1 MNNTERANATAL
13 ASGLVGRHAGAVE
26 AARVSGVFH
35 ALVHRAKPEHEREYL
50 RLHTHVQDLR
60 RRALTRQTRFG
71 ALGLPARLCGG
82 LVQGLRREADEV
94 SAHMRTLM
102 ELQAERVAPNVV
114 TDVGARY
121 LLDNGLA
128 GSAYT
133 AAFFLGL
140 ISLTSYSAVA
150 AADTMASHAGWL
162 EAAATNAPAYSET
175 TRRTAAWAAAATR
188 SKALSAGLVF
198 TFSNSGTVKGPFLTT
213 VSTKDGTTGTLY
225 SAGLFTGGDQPVVNT
240 NTLTVSYTASL

>member
-1 MNNTERANATAL
+1 VNNTERAHAAAL
-13 ASGLVGRHAGAVE
+13 AGGLLGRTAV
-26 AARVSGVFH
+26 AAESARIIGHYAAV
-35 ALVHRAKPEHEREYL
+35 LHRAKPQHEAEYL

-60 RRALTRQTRFG
+60 GRAQHRQQ
-71 ALGLPARLCGG
+71 RLAAI
-82 LVQGLRREADEV
+82 GLRGRVAHVASQRLLAQADEAA
-94 SAHMRTLM
+94 AHMRTLM
-102 ELQAERVAPNVV
+102 EVQGTLAAPNLV
-114 TDVGARY
+114 TTVGKNY

-140 ISLTSYSAVA
+140 ISSTSYTAVA
-150 AADTMASHAGWL
+150 AGDTMASHAGWL
-162 EAAATNAPAYSET
+162 EAGATNAPAYSES
-175 TRRTAAWAAAATR
+175 TRRTAAWSAAASG

-198 TFSNSGTVKGPFLTT
+198 TFTNSGTVKGPFMTT

>member
-1 MNNTERANATAL
+1 MTHSNAHTNATAA
-13 ASGLVGRHAGAVE
+13 ASSTMGHAGAMLE
-26 AARVSGVFH
+26 AGAIHGQYRAVLRGARAECYVDYVPLFDKLQTLKREQEQSFWSKLPGSGHIFVP
-35 ALVHRAKPEHEREYL
+35 R
-50 RLHTHVQDLR
+50 RLAEIDR
-60 RRALTRQTRFG
+60 
-71 ALGLPARLCGG
+71 
-82 LVQGLRREADEV
+82 
-94 SAHMRTLM
+94 
-102 ELQAERVAPNVV
+102 LQALCTSMEEVKADDTYHNLV

-140 ISLTSYSAVA
+140 ISSTSYTAVA

-162 EAAATNAPAYSET
+162 EAGSANTPVHSESA
-175 TRRTAAWAAAATR
+175 RRTAAWSAAATR

-198 TFSNSGTVKGPFLTT
+198 TFTGAGTVKGSFLTT

-225 SAGLFTGGDQPVVNT
+225 SAGLFSGGDQPVVNT

>member
-1 MNNTERANATAL
+1 MTSNEKADARESSRVVIGSA
-13 ASGLVGRHAGAVE
+13 AGVVE
-26 AARVSGVFH
+26 AARISGHFD
-35 ALVHRAKPEHEREYL
+35 ALLHRAKPEHEREYL
-50 RLHTHVQDLR
+50 DLLGR
-60 RRALTRQTRFG
+60 VG
-71 ALGLPARLCGG
+71 ALRSQAASRQRFLNRQQWLGDMLSRGLLK
-82 LVQGLRREADEV
+82 EADEI
-94 SAHMRTLM
+94 SAYMRSLM
-102 ELQAERVAPNVV
+102 EIEKHLSAPNLV

-140 ISLTSYSAVA
+140 ISSTSYSAVA
-150 AADTMASHAGWL
+150 AGDTMASHAGWL
-162 EAAATNAPAYSET
+162 EAGATNAPAYSES
-175 TRRTAAWAAAATR
+175 TRRTAAWSAAASR

-198 TFSNSGTVKGPFLTT
+198 TFTNSGTVRGPFLTT
-213 VSTKDGTTGTLY
+213 NSTKDGTTGTLY

>member
-1 MNNTERANATAL
+1 MINAEHAHARAQ
-13 ASGLVGRHAGAVE
+13 AGAFVAQAAGHVE
-26 AARVSGVFH
+26 QARVSGCFH
-35 ALVHRAKPEHEREYL
+35 AVLHRAKGAHEAEYL
-50 RLHTHVQDLR
+50 RLHRHVQDLR
-60 RRALTRQTRFG
+60 LRAAARRQRMG
-71 ALGLPARLCGG
+71 ALGGLLARS
-82 LVQGLRREADEV
+82 LVAQADEAT
-94 SAHMRTLM
+94 AHMHSLM
-102 ELQAERVAPNVV
+102 EVQAHRVAPNLV

-133 AAFFLGL
+133 ATFFLGL

-150 AADTMASHAGWL
+150 AADTMSSHAGWL
-162 EAAATNAPAYSET
+162 EAGATNAPAYSES
-175 TRRTAAWAAAATR
+175 TRRTAAWAAASSR

-198 TFSNSGTVKGPFLTT
+198 TFTNSGTVKGPFLTT